1 MFGKGD
7 IVSFGRPNG
16 EKTEG
21 VVIKVNGKSL
31 LIETTEARGLQR
43 VREAGKKWRVP
54 NDPRFVAMVTPA
66 AKVAPVAKRVDRPA
80 QDINENAFA
89 AEQDE
94 AWWQRR
100 NAALL
105 ARMFPR

>member
-1 MFGKGD
+1 MFAKGD
-7 IVSFGRPNG
+7 VVSFGRPNG

-21 VVIKVNGKSL
+21 VILKVNGKSL
-31 LIETTEARGLQR
+31 LIETTEARGVMR

-66 AKVAPVAKRVDRPA
+66 SKRVDRNPA
-80 QDINENAFA
+80 QDINENAVD
-89 AEQDE
+89 AEQNE
-94 AWWQRR
+94 AWWQQR